1 MEKTMTRTHT
11 IALTGLLGMML
22 MTSSAFGETMM
33 FKADLKAASEVP
45 PAQSS
50 GEGNAMVT
58 LDTEKKTVAWKTTY
72 RGLTGDATAAHFHGP
87 AAPGENAGP
96 AVDVSGK
103 IEEGSA
109 PVTDDQIK
117 DLQAGKW
124 YLNIHTAKY
133 PDGEIRGQLEMAK

>member
-1 MEKTMTRTHT
+1 MFRSQKLSL
-11 IALTGLLGMML
+11 AGLVGLML
-22 MTSSAFGETMM
+22 MASPAFAETMM
-33 FKADLKAASEVP
+33 FKADLKGASEVP

-50 GEGNAMVT
+50 GEGNMMLT

-72 RGLTGDATAAHFHGP
+72 TGLSGNATAAHFHGP

-96 AVDVSGK
+96 AVDISGK

-109 PVTDDQIK
+109 PVSDDQIK

>member
-1 MEKTMTRTHT
+1 MFRIQKISLAGLVGLML
-11 IALTGLLGMML
+11 IAGPAL
-22 MTSSAFGETMM
+22 AETMM
-33 FKADLKAASEVP
+33 FKADLKAANEVP

-50 GEGNAMVT
+50 GEGNAMLT
-58 LDTEKKTVAWKTTY
+58 LDTDKKTVAWKTTY
-72 RGLTGDATAAHFHGP
+72 SGLSGAATAAHFHGP
-87 AAPGENAGP
+87 AGPGENAGP
-96 AVDVSGK
+96 AVDISGK

-109 PVTDDQIK
+109 PITEAQIK

>member
-1 MEKTMTRTHT
+1 MFRSQKSSL
-11 IALTGLLGMML
+11 AGLVGLML
-22 MTSSAFGETMM
+22 MASPAFAETMM
-33 FKADLKAASEVP
+33 FKADLKGASEVP

-50 GEGNAMVT
+50 GEGNMMLT

-72 RGLTGDATAAHFHGP
+72 TGLSGNATAAHFHGP

-96 AVDVSGK
+96 AVDISGK

-109 PVTDDQIK
+109 PVSDDQIK

>member
-1 MEKTMTRTHT
+1 MFRSQKLSL
-11 IALTGLLGMML
+11 AGLVGLML
-22 MTSSAFGETMM
+22 MASPAFAETMM
-33 FKADLKAASEVP
+33 FKADLKGASEVL

-50 GEGNAMVT
+50 GEGNMMLT

-72 RGLTGDATAAHFHGP
+72 TGLSGNATAAHFHGP
-87 AAPGENAGP
+87 AAPDENAGP
-96 AVDVSGK
+96 AVDISGK

-109 PVTDDQIK
+109 PVSDDQIK

>member
-1 MEKTMTRTHT
+1 MEETMAYAHRMPLA
-11 IALTGLLGMML
+11 ALVGLLL
-22 MTSSAFGETMM
+22 LATPALGETMM
-33 FKADLKAASEVP
+33 FKADLKASSEVP

-50 GEGNAMVT
+50 GDGNAMVT
-58 LDTEKKTVAWKTTY
+58 LDTEKKTVAWKTTFS
-72 RGLTGDATAAHFHGP
+72 GLSGDATAAHFHGP

-96 AVDVSGK
+96 AVDISGK

-109 PVTDDQIK
+109 SVTDDQIK

-124 YLNIHTAKY
+124 YINIHTAKY

>member
-1 MEKTMTRTHT
+1 MEEIMVRSQK
-11 IALTGLLGMML
+11 ISAGIIGLLL
-22 MTSSAFGETMM
+22 LATPAFGETMM
-33 FKADLKAASEVP
+33 FKSDLKAANEVP

-50 GEGNAMVT
+50 GQGNSMVT
-58 LDTEKKTVAWKTTY
+58 LDTEKKTVAWKTTFS
-72 RGLTGDATAAHFHGP
+72 GLSGNATAAHFHGP

-96 AVDVSGK
+96 AVDISGK

-109 PVTDDQIK
+109 PISDDQIK

-124 YLNIHTAKY
+124 YINIHTAKY

>member
-1 MEKTMTRTHT
+1 MVHSQK
-11 IALTGLLGMML
+11 IFAGIIGLLL
-22 MTSSAFGETMM
+22 LAAPALGETMM

-45 PAQSS
+45 PTQSS
-50 GEGNAMVT
+50 GQGDTMIT
-58 LDTEKKTVAWKTTY
+58 LDTEKKTVAWKTTFS
-72 RGLTGDATAAHFHGP
+72 GLSGNATAAHFHGP

-96 AVDVSGK
+96 AVDISGK

-109 PVTDDQIK
+109 PVSDDQIK

-124 YLNIHTAKY
+124 YINIHTAKY